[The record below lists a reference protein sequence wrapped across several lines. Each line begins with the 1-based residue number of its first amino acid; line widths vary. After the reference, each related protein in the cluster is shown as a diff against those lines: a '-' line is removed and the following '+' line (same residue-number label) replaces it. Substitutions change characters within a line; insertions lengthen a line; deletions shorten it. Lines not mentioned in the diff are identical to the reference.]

1 MKPQEILQSDVTE
14 IIFEGRNKRYG
25 AYYLRKI
32 YGRHVIFALSVT
44 ILGFLL
50 LVFSPFIISLFH
62 RDITIEQ
69 DEIVQVSQQAPNEMT
84 LPQYIP
90 PPPPAPARNTPPKI
104 VKDTLQEKKK
114 EPEKPVEKKDVA
126 SSDKTDSTSTQNSGA
141 GSGGGGE
148 GDDNGLYRYA
158 DVYPSYPEGMAAM
171 RKFIQSHIVYPPA
184 EQQQLIGGT
193 VLVSVIINKDGSLSD
208 FKIVKSVS
216 KNIDAEA
223 IRVIK
228 LLPRFNPAMYR
239 EKPIRMITQIP
250 VTFTPR

>member
-1 MKPQEILQSDVTE
+1 VDE
-14 IIFEGRNKRYG
+14 IIFEGRNRNYG

-32 YGRHVIFALSVT
+32 YGRHVILATGVT
-44 ILGFLL
+44 MLGFLL
-50 LVFSPFIISLFH
+50 LVFTPYIIGLFH
-62 RDITIEQ
+62 KDITIDQ

-84 LPQYIP
+84 LPQYVP
-90 PPPPAPARNTPPKI
+90 PPPPAPARNTPPRM
-104 VKDTLQEKKK
+104 VKDTLQDKKK
-114 EPEKPVEKKDVA
+114 EPEKPQEKKDVA
-126 SSDKTDSTSTQNSGA
+126 SAEKTDSTSTQNSGA

-158 DVYPSYPEGMAAM
+158 DVYPSYPEGIIAM
-171 RKFIQSHIVYPPA
+171 RKFIQSHIIYPPM
-184 EQQQLIGGT
+184 EQQQMIGGT

-228 LLPRFNPAMYR
+228 LLPHFNPAMYR

-250 VTFTPR
+250 VTFNPR